1 MRITSLQ
8 AIRIL
13 LDGGYIAEICLN
25 ICKARIYKVLSPYN
39 TQGLSDYITRKQFEE
54 MCEAGVI
61 EKCWHNTREKYS
73 DISNLYILRRS
84 F

>member
-39 TQGLSDYITRKQFEE
+39 TEDFSYYITRKQFKE

-61 EKCWHNTREKYS
+61 ENCWDNTREKHGN
-73 DISNLYILRRS
+73 ISNLYILRRN

>member
-8 AIRIL
+8 AIRVL
-13 LDGGYIAEICLN
+13 LDGGFIAETCLN

-39 TQGLSDYITRKQFEE
+39 TQDFSDYITRKQFKE

-61 EKCWHNTREKYS
+61 ESTCGSITDKYGN
-73 DISNLYILRRS
+73 ICNLYILRRS